1 MAELKG
7 ALVEFDRDPQVG
19 AMVITGSER
28 AFAAGADIAEMQPL
42 TFEKCYNGRFLSEQI
57 LSVCVYISLQPLK
70 SGHLT
75 NQDTCMCGFESH
87 LRCSSFS

>member
-7 ALVEFDRDPQVG
+7 ALTEFDGDPQVG

-57 LSVCVYISLQPLK
+57 LPCLCTLQSLK

-75 NQDTCMCGFESH
+75 NTDTYIESH
-87 LRCSSFS
+87 LSCSSFS